1 MGRSCT
7 HACLMV
13 AVLAG
18 CVLLLLLLLLQGTSI
33 SLLCWPI
40 AWRNAREFWKTESL
54 DDRIIQT
61 DMELPMYLFMG

>member
-1 MGRSCT
+1 MHDGGGPGWLRF
-7 HACLMV
+7 V
-13 AVLAG
+13 IV
-18 CVLLLLLLLLQGTSI
+18 VIVILLLLLLQGTAI

-61 DMELPMYLFMG
+61 DMELPMYLFLG

>member
-1 MGRSCT
+1 M
-7 HACLMV
+7 
-13 AVLAG
+13 
-18 CVLLLLLLLLQGTSI
+18 LLLLLLVLLQGTSI

-40 AWRNAREFWKTESL
+40 AWQNAREFWKTESL

>member
-1 MGRSCT
+1 
-7 HACLMV
+7 MV
-13 AVLAG
+13 VVLAAYYYYFF
-18 CVLLLLLLLLQGTSI
+18 LQGSLI

-40 AWRNAREFWKTESL
+40 AWRNAHEFWKTESL